1 MSSEVCDTSTIVFNA
16 AQEDGTLWPYHVS
29 VAGRTVARHHDGMV
43 VQNYHEHVLILTLSG
58 HGCVEL
64 GKERFDVLPGDLA
77 WIDTA
82 RSYAHGADAN
92 SDWTYL
98 WMSFA
103 GHGVD
108 ALHVHLGFDK
118 KPVLQGAADQQPV
131 FKAVM
136 GTLSAHSAYG
146 SGLVSAKV
154 SELLA
159 DLAAL
164 RSGREHAGLS
174 GVVMRV
180 SHRMRSQLDRAWC
193 VEDLA
198 KIAGISQSQL
208 FRRFKD
214 ETGNSPMGW
223 LRGERMVLARYLL
236 RTTEQPISHVALKC
250 GYADPFHFSRD
261 FKRHHGHAPRHFRA
275 EVRRE
280 V

>member
-1 MSSEVCDTSTIVFNA
+1 MIQRYLGVFILLSFFTVNTVYAQRYALVIGNSHYGRDLGNLSNPVNDASDMAKLLKKKDFNVIKLTNA
-16 AQEDGTLWPYHVS
+16 TKKEMAQGI
-29 VAGRTVARHHDGMV
+29 R
-43 VQNYHEHVLILTLSG
+43 
-58 HGCVEL
+58 
-64 GKERFDVLPGDLA
+64 RFTKQLQQKQAVGLFF
-77 WIDTA
+77 
-82 RSYAHGADAN
+82 
-92 SDWTYL
+92 
-98 WMSFA
+98 FA

-164 RSGREHAGLS
+164 RSGLEHAGLS

-261 FKRHHGHAPRHFRA
+261 FKRHQGHAPRHFRA